1 MIIWIASYPKSG
13 NTWVR
18 ALLSAIMY
26 SKDGKFEFELLEN
39 IPQFP
44 HRTHFSSFT
53 KDYFNIQEI
62 SKYWTIAQD
71 KLNLDNK
78 VKLLKTHHA
87 RCIYMEREFTNTE
100 NTLAT
105 IYIVR
110 DPRNVI
116 TSISNYFLRSIGN
129 SKDFLFS
136 STRHLGNKKDR
147 PTDENFYTVLGNWA
161 DHYNSWK
168 KFNINNLLI
177 VKYEDLLKDAKSKV
191 VQILKFLSN
200 YSKIEYSDKK
210 IDNALNTTNFENLK
224 TMEKQIGFIKQSL
237 HGKINKKINF
247 FNLGKN
253 NDWRKILDKD
263 IANQISKKFEKEMKE
278 LNYLN

>member
-44 HRTHFSSFT
+44 LRTHFSSFT

-87 RCIYMEREFTNTE
+87 RCVYMKREFTNTE

-116 TSISNYFLRSIGN
+116 TSISNYFLESIEN

-136 STRHLGNKKDR
+136 SIRHLGSKKEG

-168 KFNINNLLI
+168 KFNVNNLLI
-177 VKYEDLLKDAKSKV
+177 VKYEDLLKDTKSQVIK
-191 VQILKFLSN
+191 ILKFLSN
-200 YSKIEYSDKK
+200 YNKTEYSEKK
-210 IDNALNTTNFENLK
+210 IDNALDTTNFENLK
-224 TMEKQIGFIKQSL
+224 TMEKQAILSKKLPF
-237 HGKINKKINF
+237 GKISKKINF

-253 NDWRKILDKD
+253 NDWRELLDKD
-263 IANQISKKFEKEMKE
+263 IANQISIKFEKEMKE
-278 LNYLN
+278 LSYLN